1 MPEAP
6 SEPPQLVASVSSE
19 TGCLRALHRVGERQQ
34 LGHLADRGLHRL
46 PDPAR
51 LLDVHHEGLAL
62 GMPGRGHPLPVH
74 HDRGLVHLAAEPD
87 QDVGRDVRV
96 LGVAGQHP
104 LQRHVVLAEELGAAP
119 RLVGDG
125 QHPVDVRV
133 VLLHVAEPVLDEL
146 AHARGAV
153 DPGDHRH
160 VVARADPAVF
170 PEVAVEIAHLGGRIE
185 GHRLHVGADL
195 VLLVPLPHRHVLGV
209 HVIAHRDIRGGEADG
224 LAVAAHRLADPPRV
238 PRDLVAG
245 LDVLPHLDAAARV
258 LEHGAGR
265 DLLLG
270 DGHVVLGLQHNR
282 HIRDRVRRH
291 VYALF
296 SPSPHGERAG

>member
-19 TGCLRALHRVGERQQ
+19 TGCLRALHRIGQRQQ

-51 LLDVHHEGLAL
+51 LLDVDHEGLAL
-62 GMPGRGHPLPVH
+62 RMPGRGHALPVH

-125 QHPVDVRV
+125 EHAVDVRI

-146 AHARGAV
+146 AHACRAV
-153 DPGDHRH
+153 DPRDHRH
-160 VVARADPAVF
+160 VVARADPTVF
-170 PEVAVEIAHLGGRIE
+170 SKVAVEIAHLGGRVE
-185 GHRLHVGADL
+185 GDRLHVGADL
-195 VLLVPLPHRHVLGV
+195 VLLVPLAHRHVLGV

-224 LAVAAHRLADPPRV
+224 LAVAPNRLADPPGV

-245 LDVLPHLDAAARV
+245 LDVLPHRDAAARV
-258 LEHGAGR
+258 LEDGAGR

-291 VYALF
+291 CVISLPPLPYV
-296 SPSPHGERAG
+296 ERAG